1 VEITDIMISKLD
13 STAKGGIAFSVA
25 KQLGTPIAYVGT
37 GEKASDLAEFKAET
51 YVDALFFG
59 VEEGF

>member
-1 VEITDIMISKLD
+1 VEITDVMISKLD

-25 KQLGTPIAYVGT
+25 RQLGTPVAYVGT
-37 GEKASDLAEFKAET
+37 GEQATDSAEFKAET

>member
-1 VEITDIMISKLD
+1 MIAKLD

-25 KQLGTPIAYVGT
+25 KQLGTPISYVGT
-37 GEKASDLAEFKAET
+37 GEKTTDLAEFKPET

-59 VEEGF
+59 EGEGF